1 MTAIIFTMKKNIVCD
16 TVYISVHR
24 LSSEVVMCSWWDTR
38 IQVVTTVLL
47 WSSGDDPMLL
57 LRYLNPRTAQRQTS
71 WLTWNLPVPWMV
83 VHQICHHHSAPQN
96 LQLLCLR
103 HLLFVWQGILWKG
116 NCKLG
121 RKSWNA
127 QSWEARHA
135 GEMDQPQMKTLGRVS
150 LWVLKLRLRGW
161 ISRRWQLQKGAA
173 GCARCVERPS
183 PRSSSLTGT
192 WKLMQV
198 CSQTF
203 KTSGSRDCTL

>member
-1 MTAIIFTMKKNIVCD
+1 M
-16 TVYISVHR
+16 
-24 LSSEVVMCSWWDTR
+24 VVCSWWDTR

-47 WSSGDDPMLL
+47 WSSGDDPKLS
-57 LRYLNPRTAQRQTS
+57 LRYLNPRTAQRQIS
-71 WLTWNLPVPWMV
+71 WLTWNLLWLE

-103 HLLFVWQGILWKG
+103 HLLFVPQGILWKG

-127 QSWEARHA
+127 QSWVARHRHA
-135 GEMDQPQMKTLGRVS
+135 GEMDQPQRKTLGCIS
-150 LWVLKLRLRGW
+150 LLVLKLRLRRRGC

-173 GCARCVERPS
+173 GCARCVEHPS

-192 WKLMQV
+192 WKLTQV